1 MRKQRLDT
9 LLAERGLFPSRT
21 RAAASVMAGEVCVG
35 PERRRAQKPGEMVAE
50 DAPVSV
56 AERARFVS
64 RGGIKLE
71 NALVGTGVA
80 VQGRRVLDVGA
91 STGGFTDCLL
101 QRGAAEV
108 LAVDVGYGE
117 LAYALRIDPRVRT
130 LERTN
135 ARNLTAEIVLRAL
148 PSTLPELAVIDV
160 SFISLRK
167 VLPAVLGCLAEPWEV
182 LALVKPQFEVGRARV
197 GSGGVVREP
206 ADRRSALVAVGL
218 AARELGATVRGF
230 CSSGLP
236 GPKGNRET
244 FLWLTG
250 RGGPETIGEGAPLA
264 AAEGARSVAEEEAE
278 DVERM
283 AREVEP

>member
-1 MRKQRLDT
+1 MAHYVSRPEVQQHPSSLETARFPSGPFLLTGRAVSRPGLRARSGYRCNGGPMSKQRLDT

-35 PERRRAQKPGEMVAE
+35 RERRRAQKPGEMVAE

-167 VLPAVLGCLAEPWEV
+167 VLPAVLG
-182 LALVKPQFEVGRARV
+182 F
-197 GSGGVVREP
+197 
-206 ADRRSALVAVGL
+206 
-218 AARELGATVRGF
+218 
-230 CSSGLP
+230 
-236 GPKGNRET
+236 
-244 FLWLTG
+244 
-250 RGGPETIGEGAPLA
+250 
-264 AAEGARSVAEEEAE
+264 
-278 DVERM
+278 
-283 AREVEP
+283 

>member
-35 PERRRAQKPGEMVAE
+35 PERRRAQKPGEMVAY

-71 NALVGTGVA
+71 NALAGTGVA
-80 VQGRRVLDVGA
+80 VPGRRALDVGS

-101 QRGAAEV
+101 QHGAAEV

-117 LAYALRIDPRVRT
+117 LAYALRTDPRVRT

-135 ARNLTAEIVLRAL
+135 ARNLTAELVLQAL
-148 PSTLPELAVIDV
+148 PPTLPDLAVIDV

-167 VLPAVLGCLAEPWEV
+167 VLPAVLGCLAQPWEA

-218 AARELGATVRGF
+218 AAHELGATVRGF

-244 FLWLTG
+244 FLWLAAG
-250 RGGPETIGEGAPLA
+250 ADPSGAGDGAPGA
-264 AAEGARSVAEEEAE
+264 GAEH